1 MQQIKKKIV
10 KFLNSIVNYKLWSI
24 NVNKNKE
31 VKIYGKR
38 IKHKN
43 QLENHNY
50 IQLKRCSKFKR
61 NKDTKKSDKVN

>member
-43 QLENHNY
+43 
-50 IQLKRCSKFKR
+50 
-61 NKDTKKSDKVN
+61 